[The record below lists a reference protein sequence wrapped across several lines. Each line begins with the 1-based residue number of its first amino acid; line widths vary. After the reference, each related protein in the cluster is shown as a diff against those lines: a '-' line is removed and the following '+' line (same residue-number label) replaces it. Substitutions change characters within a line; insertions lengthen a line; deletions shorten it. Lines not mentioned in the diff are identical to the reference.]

1 MYVLVIIAAILAK
14 NGQEI
19 PLYELEIPAKSKQE
33 CLEALEYAVSR
44 PFVVYAMCEERH
56 AAKAN

>member
-19 PLYELEIPAKSKQE
+19 PLYELEIPAQSKQE
-33 CLEALEYAVSR
+33 CLDALEYAVIR

-56 AAKAN
+56 DSKSD